1 MKLNVTEKIIALGLQ
16 EVTTQLIIVQPE
28 LMGTVDAIR
37 AVNLTAGKTP
47 GVFAQVKAAIT
58 GAWHDAGEATKR
70 FSENLKDAAA
80 KAVGSLI
87 SGGQSIGAT
96 MKSFASSAYDSA
108 AGAAAAFAG
117 LPPQLGIVLAQPLKK
132 VFGKIGSFIGGIF
145 GGGKKAAE
153 KMAEAA
159 RKAAEAG
166 FHPSGGHTTL
176 TTASVR
182 YHRLASWE
190 PVASRISA

>member
-1 MKLNVTEKIIALGLQ
+1 M
-16 EVTTQLIIVQPE
+16 
-28 LMGTVDAIR
+28 
-37 AVNLTAGKTP
+37 NLTAGKTP

-166 FHPSGGHTTL
+166 FHPSGRPHDLDNRQRPIPPPRVLGAGRVQDQRVSKL
-176 TTASVR
+176 RRAGEDRPR
-182 YHRLASWE
+182 YKPS
-190 PVASRISA
+190 SACDPRRTRRRVSAPDFW